1 MKELSVSYQAKHY
14 KHQKPASKIK
24 YLFIGLAVLL
34 GLLLFVFNLRID
46 IDTSDIKTVIEYGEQ
61 SSLPRAYIAGK
72 VGIGRIIEIPL
83 NEQHT
88 IVNDELGNHEN
99 QYAANFLFLSEKI
112 TVPVTVEDTVA
123 PEITLTYKDGH
134 YTYPAATY
142 VEEGFAAADNHD
154 GDLTQNVQIEQFD
167 GKVIYSVSD
176 TSNNTTTVERIL
188 KYNDV
193 DKALKEPLKN
203 GKLIGEG
210 KTIYLTFDDGP
221 TIYTDELLNTLDK
234 HSVKATFFVV
244 GNKGQNKKIKEIVDR
259 GHSIA
264 IHSVTHS
271 YASIYKSKEAFFKDL
286 YEMQNIIEQ
295 ECGVKTFLMR
305 FPGGSSNA
313 VSKQYCK
320 GIMTQLV
327 KEVQEQGF
335 HYFDWN
341 VSSGDAGGTKTPEQV
356 YNNVIKGI
364 KSQSGN
370 SVVLQH
376 DTQKFSIDA
385 VDKIIRWGKINGYA
399 FTSIDMNTKEVHHG
413 IAN

>member
-1 MKELSVSYQAKHY
+1 MTYRSKHY
-14 KHQKPASKIK
+14 KHQKQTSKIK
-24 YLFIGLAVLL
+24 YLIIGLIILL
-34 GLLLFVFNLRID
+34 GLLALFAFNLRID
-46 IDTSDIKTVIEYGEQ
+46 FDVSEIKTRVEYGE
-61 SSLPRAYIAGK
+61 SFTKPKAYIAGK
-72 VGIGRIIEIPL
+72 VGIGRIVEIPL
-83 NEQHT
+83 NEEVT
-88 IVNDELGNHEN
+88 VVSTEVGDHEN
-99 QYAANFLFLSEKI
+99 LYGANFLFLSEEI
-112 TVPVTVEDTVA
+112 SVPVTVEDTTP
-123 PEITLTYKDGH
+123 PEIKLTYKDNH
-134 YTYPAATY
+134 YTYPAANY
-142 VEEGFAAADNHD
+142 VEEGFAAEDNCD
-154 GDLTQNVQIEQFD
+154 GDLTEQVTIEHVND
-167 GKVIYSVSD
+167 KIIYSVTD
-176 TSNNTTTVERIL
+176 TSNNTATVERIL
-188 KYNDV
+188 KYNDI
-193 DKALKEPLKN
+193 DLSLKEPSQD

-221 TIYTDELLNTLDK
+221 TIYTPELLDILDK
-234 HSVKATFFVV
+234 HNVKATFFVV
-244 GNKGQNKKIKEIVDR
+244 GNKGQNSQIKDIVDR
-259 GHSIA
+259 GHSVA

-271 YASIYKSKEAFFKDL
+271 YSSIYQNKDAFMKDL
-286 YEMQNIIEQ
+286 YDMQEIIEK
-295 ECGVKTFLMR
+295 ESGIKTYLMR

-341 VSSGDAGGTKTPEQV
+341 VSSGDAGGAKTPEQV

-385 VDKIIRWGKINGYA
+385 VDKIIRWGKINGYTFA
-399 FTSIDMNTKEVHHG
+399 SIDMNTKEVHHG